1 MSKIFLNFVEIK
13 FILIKSSALDEG
25 QINMFIMNTQLV
37 LDFGKLSHGS
47 PGPWLYLDLKH
58 ARYDTVREF
67 NMDLNR
73 TTTIVHPKAF
83 LLFVSQMCLV

>member
-37 LDFGKLSHGS
+37 LDFGKLSYSS
-47 PGPWLYLDLKH
+47 PGPWLYLDLKDAINCILHLKH
-58 ARYDTVREF
+58 ASYC
-67 NMDLNR
+67 MLQLQ
-73 TTTIVHPKAF
+73 I
-83 LLFVSQMCLV
+83 